1 MVTKDR
7 AFLFES
13 VIQARMRRLA
23 PLGSLSRLRAG
34 LLHMTFQNPICAT
47 LESQR
52 ASEGNFRIQL
62 GPFGWEKNR
71 KIPYAIP
78 LPASGRGAAVPAATS
93 RHCERSEAIQ
103 RSGKT
108 ITGLLR
114 RYRSSQ

>member
-78 LPASGRGAAVPAATS
+78 LPQGGREQRERESAARGHAAFCAASSPA
-93 RHCERSEAIQ
+93 
-103 RSGKT
+103 
-108 ITGLLR
+108 
-114 RYRSSQ
+114 